1 MPSSSLSALLPSAAR
16 NPLAALSEWAAIAA
30 LVAALGP
37 LLLRRD
43 AGGPTRSLGWAG
55 ALASGAMLGVAYPL
69 MNAGLARAGVL
80 AMVGAVVGIAG
91 GYATH
96 VLLGVGMS
104 ETVVHPARATATSA
118 LHSAPEGIAMGAA
131 MTIAPRFGFFLVAT
145 LAVHNI
151 WESAVLASC
160 LEQANVSRS
169 RAAIYGVATNAP
181 QVLMAIGAFLLA
193 AAVPLALPLL
203 LGVSFGALVYLCL
216 AELLPDSYRT
226 AGRTSIAVVVS
237 VAAGV
242 VALLGGV
249 A

>member
-1 MPSSSLSALLPSAAR
+1 M
-16 NPLAALSEWAAIAA
+16 WAAVAA
-30 LVAALGP
+30 LVAAFGP
-37 LLLRRD
+37 LLLRKN
-43 AGGPTRSLGWAG
+43 AGGPTRSMGWAG

-69 MNAGLARAGVL
+69 MTAGLARAGVL
-80 AMVGAVVGIAG
+80 AIAGAVVGIAG
-91 GYATH
+91 GYVTH
-96 VLLGVGMS
+96 VVLGVGMS
-104 ETVVHPARATATSA
+104 ETVVHPMRATATSA

-131 MTIAPRFGFFLVAT
+131 MTIAPRFGLFLVAT
-145 LAVHNI
+145 LAVHNV

-160 LEQANVSRS
+160 LEQAGVSRA
-169 RAAIYGVATNAP
+169 RAAMYGVATNAP
-181 QVLMAIGAFLLA
+181 QVLMAIGAYVVA
-193 AAVPLALPLL
+193 GAVRGSLPVL
-203 LGVSFGALVYLCL
+203 LGTSFGALVYLCL